1 MASNRICFSEYFL
14 ITGVL
19 ALLLSGTCLSS
30 VFAARESRPFWT
42 EKSAFIEGEVLFV
55 VGIAS
60 KARTPE
66 EGRRRAFEHGK
77 IELMDFA
84 QLTDVEERGMFIET
98 QMTYEEVNSD
108 GTFTIFRLLRV
119 PLDRLM
125 ALQER
130 PKSKPHQKGIE
141 SPNNAQ
147 AAAATDPPLATFT
160 REEILALQYELRR
173 WEQLEVKLVVL
184 ARDSRQA
191 LRDYF
196 KVEPPFGLDQLIR
209 FLNAPPGPGTQVAPI
224 HAPRYRCRVTES
236 RSAYLFVSCS
246 VVTELTGRQLTRVED
261 FRKQICLEG
270 GGNRLTKTE
279 VLSLLGEPIYPQYD
293 YFRRENILAYDQNT
307 WIRFDAND
315 LIVGIEGCKV
325 SGNLRKE

>member
-1 MASNRICFSEYFL
+1 MSGRIYCSQRFV

-19 ALLLSGTCLSS
+19 VLISAVLWFSNA
-30 VFAARESRPFWT
+30 FATSQSRPFWT
-42 EKSAFIEGEVLFV
+42 EKSAFIEGEDLFV

-84 QLTDVEERGMFIET
+84 QLTDIEGRGMFIET

-119 PLDRLM
+119 PLERLM

-130 PKSKPHQKGIE
+130 PKSKSNPKVID
-141 SPNNAQ
+141 SPNNTQTPAD
-147 AAAATDPPLATFT
+147 THPILATFT
-160 REEILALQYELRR
+160 REEILALQYELRK
-173 WEQLEVKLVVL
+173 WEQSEAEEAKLVVMP
-184 ARDSRQA
+184 RDSRQA

-209 FLNAPPGPGTQVAPI
+209 FLNAPPGPGTQEAPI

-236 RSAYLFVSCS
+236 RSAYLFVRCS
-246 VVTELTGRQLTRVED
+246 VLTES
-261 FRKQICLEG
+261 
-270 GGNRLTKTE
+270 TE
-279 VLSLLGEPIYPQYD
+279 
-293 YFRRENILAYDQNT
+293 R
-307 WIRFDAND
+307 
-315 LIVGIEGCKV
+315 
-325 SGNLRKE
+325 